1 MTIEHTSDGYVKTW
15 KEGTTPDDYKN
26 NLWFAV
32 QDIWTAMYSETNM
45 KPSAIN
51 SLILRDVR
59 IYCQEMERFAMKDL
73 HGMSAHKR
81 RKLR

>member
-32 QDIWTAMYSETNM
+32 LKIFGQQC
-45 KPSAIN
+45 
-51 SLILRDVR
+51 ILRP
-59 IYCQEMERFAMKDL
+59 I
-73 HGMSAHKR
+73 
-81 RKLR
+81 